1 MILIVLVMMFYA
13 MIKMIT
19 FKFQHLKHKTKRERE
34 GEREREGG
42 GGLSA
47 YRTYS
52 ANRDLDQKGG
62 GDSPVVR
69 APDS

>member
-1 MILIVLVMMFYA
+1 

-34 GEREREGG
+34 RDV
-42 GGLSA
+42 GLSA

-52 ANRDLDQKGG
+52 ANRDLDQRK
-62 GDSPVVR
+62 SPGEIKRREVELGLHSWIDCL
-69 APDS
+69 AAELFLNS